1 MLEYQEELRHT
12 SMQCARFTRTK
23 PRKEYCWFMLG
34 DVNNL
39 YRADAELF
47 VAGSDDVVGPECV

>member
-1 MLEYQEELRHT
+1 
-12 SMQCARFTRTK
+12 MQCARFTRTQ

>member
-1 MLEYQEELRHT
+1 
-12 SMQCARFTRTK
+12 MQCARFTRTQ

-47 VAGSDDVVGPECV
+47 VSGSDDVVGPECV